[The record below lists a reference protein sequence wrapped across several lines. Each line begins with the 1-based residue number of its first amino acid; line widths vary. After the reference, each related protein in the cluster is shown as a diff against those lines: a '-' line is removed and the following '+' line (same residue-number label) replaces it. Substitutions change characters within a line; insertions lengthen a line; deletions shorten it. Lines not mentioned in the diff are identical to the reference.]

1 MCGQLPNGNKR
12 KAINHWAG
20 INNDSSATI
29 SRCTSADSIPGLVSF
44 AKSVTAKLKAD
55 RRQKILEKQMEV
67 EVEKETRRAALEV
80 AAASLAAESA
90 GSTSGSGQP
99 VQGRLTFHASS
110 RENLDKAIMLHIVE
124 DGQILGLPQKPAFR
138 EMLDA
143 AIAYGAETKGKVA
156 YPPPGK
162 KRIRED
168 LLDNTVDRL
177 KSELS
182 SFDDYMHEFGATLVA
197 DGKDDVCK
205 NHLTDYVT
213 VTPNGYKFE
222 GTQDVSG
229 VERNAEWVATDLMKK
244 LAGLETELRESL
256 ELGIKEMEAD
266 EDAALEAQQDQRAR
280 NAYDMLHA
288 MSVGEGGALNQYVQ
302 IVTDTPSVNAK
313 AWVLIENDIPHM
325 HANPCS
331 FHCVNLFFK
340 HLLNGD
346 KSNRA
351 HPMDPIKECE
361 DLVAWTKDVEQWF
374 TNKDVPRALLLAE
387 CTSRWP
393 SHGPRRMRKYSETRA
408 ANAFRVWHR
417 AV

>member
-1 MCGQLPNGNKR
+1 MGCMCGQLPNGNKR

-229 VERNAEWVATDLMKK
+229 A
-244 LAGLETELRESL
+244 
-256 ELGIKEMEAD
+256 
-266 EDAALEAQQDQRAR
+266 
-280 NAYDMLHA
+280 
-288 MSVGEGGALNQYVQ
+288 
-302 IVTDTPSVNAK
+302 
-313 AWVLIENDIPHM
+313 
-325 HANPCS
+325 
-331 FHCVNLFFK
+331 
-340 HLLNGD
+340 
-346 KSNRA
+346 
-351 HPMDPIKECE
+351 
-361 DLVAWTKDVEQWF
+361 
-374 TNKDVPRALLLAE
+374 
-387 CTSRWP
+387 
-393 SHGPRRMRKYSETRA
+393 
-408 ANAFRVWHR
+408 
-417 AV
+417 

>member
-1 MCGQLPNGNKR
+1 
-12 KAINHWAG
+12 
-20 INNDSSATI
+20 
-29 SRCTSADSIPGLVSF
+29 
-44 AKSVTAKLKAD
+44 
-55 RRQKILEKQMEV
+55 
-67 EVEKETRRAALEV
+67 
-80 AAASLAAESA
+80 
-90 GSTSGSGQP
+90 
-99 VQGRLTFHASS
+99 
-110 RENLDKAIMLHIVE
+110 
-124 DGQILGLPQKPAFR
+124 
-138 EMLDA
+138 
-143 AIAYGAETKGKVA
+143 
-156 YPPPGK
+156 
-162 KRIRED
+162 
-168 LLDNTVDRL
+168 
-177 KSELS
+177 
-182 SFDDYMHEFGATLVA
+182 
-197 DGKDDVCK
+197 
-205 NHLTDYVT
+205 
-213 VTPNGYKFE
+213 
-222 GTQDVSG
+222 
-229 VERNAEWVATDLMKK
+229 MKK

-387 CTSRWP
+387 CMSRWP
-393 SHGPRRMRKYSETRA
+393 
-408 ANAFRVWHR
+408 
-417 AV
+417 